1 MRKTK
6 SIMVPKGAKNTLLE
20 RPWFIVLALA
30 GLIGGA
36 VLITSFIRA
45 TDNTLSLCSTAE
57 TTAKSIAEYT
67 ATPIQLQSIVH
78 YATSRTVPQQTFAE
92 ISISL
97 EVLKDRLP
105 CNFLVFGLGRDS
117 LMWASLNP
125 GGTTVFM
132 EEDPEWIEA
141 VLKDAPSL
149 RAHHVQYRTQL
160 SQADRLLKTYR
171 SEPKCLPANAFPI
184 RDNEKCPLALT
195 SLPDEFYD
203 TEWDLIMVDAPKGY
217 FATAPGRMAAIF
229 SSAVMARNRKGAGT
243 THVFLHDVDRKV
255 EKAYANEFLCEKYRV
270 KSAGRLWHFEIPN
283 AANMSDQPGDRF
295 C

>member
-1 MRKTK
+1 MFQDK
-6 SIMVPKGAKNTLLE
+6 SRGSKQKLLE
-20 RPWFIVLALA
+20 RPWFVVVVLA
-30 GLIGGA
+30 GLLGGA
-36 VLITSFIRA
+36 LLITSFIRA
-45 TDNTLSLCSTAE
+45 TDNTLSLCSTAK
-57 TTAKSIAEYT
+57 TTAAAIDEYT
-67 ATPIQLQSIVH
+67 STPIQLQSIVH
-78 YATSRTVPQQTFAE
+78 YATSRTVPQQSFEE

-97 EVLKDRLP
+97 EVLKDRIP

-125 GGTTVFM
+125 GGTTVFL
-132 EEDPEWIEA
+132 EEDPEWIAA
-141 VLKDAPSL
+141 VLKDAPFL
-149 RAHHVQYRTQL
+149 RAHHVRYRTQL
-160 SQADRLLKTYR
+160 SQSDKIISTYK
-171 SEPKCLPANAFPI
+171 SEPKCLPDNAYPI
-184 RDNEKCPLALT
+184 RYNEKCPLALT

-217 FATAPGRMAAIF
+217 FPTAPGRMAAIF
-229 SSAVMARNRKGAGT
+229 SSAIMARNRKGDGT

-283 AANMSDQPGDRF
+283 AANMTDQPGDRF

>member
-1 MRKTK
+1 MIQDK
-6 SIMVPKGAKNTLLE
+6 SKGAKQTLLE
-20 RPWFIVLALA
+20 RPWFLAVALA

-36 VLITSFIRA
+36 MLITSFIRA
-45 TDNTLSLCSTAE
+45 TDNTLSLCSTAKN
-57 TTAKSIAEYT
+57 TAASIAEYT

-78 YATSRTVPQQTFAE
+78 YATSHTVPQQSFEE

-97 EVLKDRLP
+97 NVLKERLP

-125 GGTTVFM
+125 GGTTVFL

-149 RAHHVQYRTQL
+149 RAHHVQYRTHL
-160 SQADRLLKTYR
+160 SEAGRLLSTYKN
-171 SEPKCLPANAFPI
+171 EPMCLPAKAFPI
-184 RDNEKCPLALT
+184 RYNEKCPLALT

-217 FATAPGRMAAIF
+217 FPEAPGRMAAIF
-229 SSAVMARNRKGAGT
+229 SSAIMARNRKGDGT
-243 THVFLHDVDRKV
+243 THVFLHDVNRKV
-255 EKAYANEFLCEKYRV
+255 ENAFANEFLCEKYKV
-270 KSAGRLWHFEIPN
+270 NSVGRLWHFEIPN
-283 AANMSDQPGDRF
+283 KANMTDQPGDRF